1 MDCKPESR
9 TGPFLIPGLSRDL
22 SRDFF
27 RFPAFPGLKFLFY
40 FIEIHPVAPVPDVAA
55 PVVAAVPA
63 ALLPTVPIY
72 DDDDNDMHH
81 LFAQLQPV
89 QEVVAC
95 RRWPCTGFESYLFRR
110 NQEIQKC

>member
-1 MDCKPESR
+1 MESR
-9 TGPFLIPGLSRDL
+9 TGPFLIPGLIKPGFK

-27 RFPAFPGLKFLFY
+27 RFPAFPGLKFSFY
-40 FIEIHPVAPVPDVAA
+40 FIEIHPVAPAPYVAA

-95 RRWPCTGFESYLFRR
+95 RRWLALYRL
-110 NQEIQKC
+110 

>member
-1 MDCKPESR
+1 MAA
-9 TGPFLIPGLSRDL
+9 
-22 SRDFF
+22 
-27 RFPAFPGLKFLFY
+27 PA
-40 FIEIHPVAPVPDVAA
+40 PDVAA

-95 RRWPCTGFESYLFRR
+95 GRWL
-110 NQEIQKC
+110 